1 MRRRV
6 LVVDD
11 EEPVRY
17 VLEDALG
24 ELYEVATGDSGAAA
38 LARLDDF
45 RPDVVL
51 LDYNMPRMTG
61 LEVLRAIKARDPSI
75 EVIMVTGTSDA
86 QIAATAVELGVFAFL
101 PKPFVLS
108 RVVELVG
115 AALAHRA
122 PKAAC

>member
-17 VLEDALG
+17 VLEDTLA
-24 ELYEVATGDSGAAA
+24 EQYEVATADSGAAA
-38 LARLDDF
+38 LAQLAEF

-51 LDYNMPRMTG
+51 LDFNMPGLTG
-61 LEVLRAIKARDPSI
+61 LDVLREIKAREPAIAVVMVSGTADPQ
-75 EVIMVTGTSDA
+75 VVM
-86 QIAATAVELGVFAFL
+86 TARQLGVFAFL
-101 PKPFVLS
+101 PKPFLVS

-122 PKAAC
+122 SKAAC